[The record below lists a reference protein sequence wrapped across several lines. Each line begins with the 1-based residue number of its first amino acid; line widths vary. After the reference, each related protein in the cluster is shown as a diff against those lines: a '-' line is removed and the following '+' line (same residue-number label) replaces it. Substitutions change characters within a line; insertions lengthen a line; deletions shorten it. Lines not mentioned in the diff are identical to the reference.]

1 MACSASKQAANPR
14 DARMAP
20 PMAGLGEEGAVV
32 AVDAPPQGAR
42 PGLGGRVP
50 DQAVLQAHSMV

>member
-1 MACSASKQAANPR
+1 
-14 DARMAP
+14 MAP